1 MQSVTLLSRAKLN
14 SGDHLITY
22 STKGL
27 LEFFNFN
34 INQIIPAGWS
44 RLSKDQIEMLNESD
58 YTVVPGGPCIQNNF
72 NPNMYP
78 LGDTNNKIIIFGSGL
93 NGNVKEKF
101 NEKTVSFLKKCTIY
115 TRGKNTKELL
125 DFNNINSTFSGCSV
139 WFNSGNVVTKFNHN
153 QDIKNIIFSLSRNTT
168 TQELSLLSKV
178 NEHFKGINITCIFN
192 HGYEPSSN
200 KAKNYAENLGIEH
213 ISTESCPLKL
223 IGAHKSSDFHIG
235 TRVHSHLLSLSLGIK
250 SILLPIDIRG
260 IEQSRSI
267 NSSQHDFSKLS
278 PSNFEEKINN
288 AINNDFSHIT
298 ETINLKFNELKND
311 PLFNTS

>member
-1 MQSVTLLSRAKLN
+1 MKSVTLLSRAKLN
-14 SGDHLITY
+14 SGDHLITH

-34 INQIIPAGWS
+34 IEQVVPQGWS
-44 RLSKDQIEMLNESD
+44 PLSKQQVAIANESE
-58 YTVVPGGPCIQNNF
+58 YVVIPGGPCIQNNF
-72 NPNMYP
+72 KPNIYP
-78 LGDTNNKIIIFGSGL
+78 LNNIKSKILIFGSGL
-93 NGNVKEKF
+93 NGSALANF
-101 NEKTVSFLKKCTIY
+101 NDKTKSFLSECIIY
-115 TRGKNTKELL
+115 TRGLDTYNLL
-125 DFNNINSTFSGCSV
+125 KHNNIYSTFSGCSV

-168 TQELSLLSKV
+168 SQELNLLSNV
-178 NEHFKGINITCIFN
+178 NKYFKGSNITCIFN

-200 KAKNYAENLGIEH
+200 KAKNYVENLGIKH

-223 IGAHKSSDFHIG
+223 IDIHKSSDFHIG

-267 NSSQHDFSKLS
+267 NSSQHDFSKLN

-288 AINNDFSHIT
+288 AIKNDFSHII